1 MSILCSAHNGLP
13 LVRSPVSQRRVQ
25 RPTQAGRKVN
35 RAWSPFAPPTP
46 QPAPLTTCF
55 ILSVPSERG
64 GRERSLFFP
73 YESEVPIQFI
83 CLAKYL
89 IYNKPDLRHRSIF
102 LFCIIVSENKAQ
114 KGVGVG
120 EGGKRVQLK
129 YDSFLLPVNKS
140 VGDKYILFL
149 KLRKR
154 ILYIVFFLLEHRILL
169 GSDLNSISL
178 LFSAVS
184 IRKLLKRESP

>member
-1 MSILCSAHNGLP
+1 M
-13 LVRSPVSQRRVQ
+13 
-25 RPTQAGRKVN
+25 
-35 RAWSPFAPPTP
+35 
-46 QPAPLTTCF
+46 
-55 ILSVPSERG
+55 
-64 GRERSLFFP
+64 
-73 YESEVPIQFI
+73 
-83 CLAKYL
+83 
-89 IYNKPDLRHRSIF
+89 
-102 LFCIIVSENKAQ
+102 FCIIVSENKAQ